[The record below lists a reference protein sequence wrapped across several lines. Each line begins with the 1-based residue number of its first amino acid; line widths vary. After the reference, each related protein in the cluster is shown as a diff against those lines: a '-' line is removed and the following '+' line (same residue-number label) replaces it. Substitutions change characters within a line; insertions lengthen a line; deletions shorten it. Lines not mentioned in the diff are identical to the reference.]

1 MFEFIKEKLYDWSQ
15 PSSFQFKKEE
25 KGENKSLLSADKIF
39 ESMYAKQV
47 VYDET
52 EQFRAFISEVAATK
66 DLVKAIGIN
75 MAKAQY
81 YYLRLDDY
89 EKSCL
94 RDYLAVKSNF
104 IQAVKEMEV
113 AYKKRK
119 LKKKKIKAV
128 GQAMSDLDYVINKS
142 RFLSERVDACYARE
156 IYQNGFWR

>member
-15 PSSFQFKKEE
+15 PSSFQLKKEE

-113 AYKKRK
+113 AYK
-119 LKKKKIKAV
+119 
-128 GQAMSDLDYVINKS
+128 
-142 RFLSERVDACYARE
+142 
-156 IYQNGFWR
+156 